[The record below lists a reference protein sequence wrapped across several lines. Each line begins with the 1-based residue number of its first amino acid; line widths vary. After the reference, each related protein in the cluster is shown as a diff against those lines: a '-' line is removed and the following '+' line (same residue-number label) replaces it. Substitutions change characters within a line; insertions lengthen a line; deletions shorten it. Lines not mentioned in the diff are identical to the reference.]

1 MAALARVITTT
12 RPILYVVCTALARAI
27 STPLKTLEKSLS
39 KRLPLVH
46 VVYCGGSAHREIT
59 ASASAFH
66 RNTPPEKCRTI
77 PVRKGDKMTAK
88 NAPENGAKK
97 PFILTVDQTPREPF
111 KRVWKAW
118 QYRAPKRHY
127 RLILSPVE
135 KSRNHCSRIVGDFT
149 SVKNANA
156 AAAMI
161 ESPSLY
167 TLLIFNSRAELII
180 RDAGT
185 NPLKIERPARVK
197 RTASKSDASA
207 NMHRATTIEK
217 LVGLNERVVRKGEY
231 RSR

>member
-1 MAALARVITTT
+1 MRAAAFSAET
-12 RPILYVVCTALARAI
+12 PSILYAVCTAFVRAI
-27 STPLKTLEKSLS
+27 STPLKTHEKSPS

-97 PFILTVDQTPREPF
+97 PFILTFDQTPREPF
-111 KRVWKAW
+111 RRIWKAW

-135 KSRNHCSRIVGDFT
+135 KSRNSHSRIVGDFT

-167 TLLIFNSRAELII
+167 TLLIFNSRSELVVKN
-180 RDAGT
+180 AGT
-185 NPLKIERPARVK
+185 APEPIERAPRTKRSKPAEP
-197 RTASKSDASA
+197 TFF
-207 NMHRATTIEK
+207 NPHRLLTIEQ
-217 LVGLNERVVRKGEY
+217 LVGVKKANARKGEY

>member
-1 MAALARVITTT
+1 MSAISIKT
-12 RPILYVVCTALARAI
+12 PSILYAVCTALARAI
-27 STPLKTLEKSLS
+27 STPLKTLEKSPS

-46 VVYCGGSAHREIT
+46 VVYCGGSAHRENT
-59 ASASAFH
+59 ASASASH

-77 PVRKGDKMTAK
+77 PVRKGEKMSAK
-88 NAPENGAKK
+88 NAPANGVKK
-97 PFILTVDQTPREPF
+97 PFIVTFDQAPKEPF
-111 KRVWKAW
+111 KRIWKAW

-135 KSRNHCSRIVGDFT
+135 KWRNQPSRIVGDFT

-156 AAAMI
+156 AAASI

-167 TLLIFNSRAELII
+167 NLLIFNSRAEVVV
-180 RDAGT
+180 RNAGS
-185 NPLKIERPARVK
+185 NPVKVERATRVK
-197 RTASKSDASA
+197 RAAAKNDASA
-207 NMHRATTIEK
+207 NMHRPTTIEK

>member
-1 MAALARVITTT
+1 MHATAFSIET
-12 RPILYVVCTALARAI
+12 PSILYAVCTALARVI
-27 STPLKTLEKSLS
+27 STPLKTLEKSPS

-88 NAPENGAKK
+88 NTPENGAKK

-118 QYRAPKRHY
+118 QYRAAKRHY

-149 SVKNANA
+149 SVKNANS

-185 NPLKIERPARVK
+185 NPLKIERPARQK